1 MIHTQYFQNKFQVQD
16 DRLGTHRNI
25 NPNFSI
31 HFFES
36 SESDLFFF
44 FSLSFFWLDL
54 LIQLS

>member
-36 SESDLFFF
+36 FESDLFFF
-44 FSLSFFWLDL
+44 TFFWLDL